1 MSHWAP
7 HILAASWYHV
17 PHVPHIPHVPCHVMG
32 PGFGVE
38 AAWLHLSTLLGVL
51 AVG

>member
-1 MSHWAP
+1 MFHA
-7 HILAASWYHV
+7 
-17 PHVPHIPHVPCHVMG
+17 MG

-51 AVG
+51 ADWDAVKGEVLAPVAGAGNKP